1 MLAHRV
7 GEGGWSVGLVEL
19 LRLQS
24 MKRSVR
30 KTLLIIALIL
40 NIGLIPLQ
48 ATTVFNLFDSTPA
61 ISIVGGADGP
71 TSIYVGLDAFFL
83 LIFRTLAVCI
93 HIYTIGILIMALKE

>member
-1 MLAHRV
+1 M
-7 GEGGWSVGLVEL
+7 
-19 LRLQS
+19 
-24 MKRSVR
+24 
-30 KTLLIIALIL
+30 IIALIL

-83 LIFRTLAVCI
+83 LIFRTLVVCI